1 MDLQEKEL
9 TLAHLVV
16 ETNQLKAEKKA
27 VAKDFKDQIETKE
40 AQIATLAQEIDF
52 AKINSGY

>member
-1 MDLQEKEL
+1 MDLTEKEL

-27 VAKDFKDQIETKE
+27 VAKDYKDQIDGKE
-40 AQIATLAQEIDF
+40 AQIASLAQEIEF
-52 AKINSGY
+52 AKLNSY